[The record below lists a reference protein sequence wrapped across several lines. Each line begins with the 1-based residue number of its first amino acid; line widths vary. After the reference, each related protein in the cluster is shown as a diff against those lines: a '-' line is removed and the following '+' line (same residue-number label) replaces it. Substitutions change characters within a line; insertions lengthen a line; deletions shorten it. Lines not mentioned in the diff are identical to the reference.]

1 MTTRYTASSVKKAL
15 EGMRPGSGFYVKQ
28 PELDRLKCPI
38 SGEYPEGAQNRCAGN
53 NVGCAN
59 RAYFGC
65 KRRVG
70 VYLDKGFSYD
80 LYFFFTVSDDNRDGF
95 IDGDN
100 TTLRWLIDVKKAI
113 NRADLV
119 LV

>member
-1 MTTRYTASSVKKAL
+1 MTARYTASSVRKAL
-15 EGMRPGSGFYVKQ
+15 ESIRPGSGLYVKQ
-28 PELDRLKCPI
+28 SEINRLKCPI
-38 SGEYPEGAQNRCAGN
+38 TGEFPEGAQSRCTGN

-70 VYLDKGFSYD
+70 VYINDGFSYS
-80 LYFFFTVSDDNRDGF
+80 LRFHFTISDDNRDGF
-95 IDGDN
+95 IEANN
-100 TTLRWLIDVKKAI
+100 TALKWLVDVKKVI
-113 NRADLV
+113 DRADLV